1 MNWLRTCPLSILLST
16 ATLTVST
23 FSSYSINGKLFS
35 TIDITKLSILG
46 VVHQNLLDYEYWRLI
61 TSQLIHV
68 KYPHMLFNVLFLLI
82 LSIELEKKVG
92 TWFLFKLWLFAGGV
106 GTYFSSLF
114 VLAPWNVGTGA
125 SQAILAIAISILFLS
140 KRNVTMAKLSKVMAS
155 IYIILSLALDLLTAY
170 YPKPGHVLSMFISYM
185 ICLMFLRKRSIYA
198 RL

>member
-16 ATLTVST
+16 ATLAVST
-23 FSSYSINGKLFS
+23 FMSYSINGRLFS
-35 TIDITKLSILG
+35 TIDITKLSLLG

-106 GTYFSSLF
+106 GTCFSSLF

-125 SQAILAIAISILFLS
+125 SQAILAIATSILILSRRNVVMTKYSRVMAILYIVISI
-140 KRNVTMAKLSKVMAS
+140 T
-155 IYIILSLALDLLTAY
+155 LDLFTAY
-170 YPKPGHVLSMFISYM
+170 YPKPGHVLSMFIASM
-185 ICLMFLRKRSIYA
+185 ICLLFLRKRSTHT
-198 RL
+198 L